1 LFDLTN
7 GTLKF
12 KQAQDFESAAKTSY
26 TANVVATDAAG
37 NVKNQAVTVTL
48 TNVNEA
54 PSISSGATASVS
66 ENATQ
71 AVYTTVASD
80 PDANTTLTYSL
91 SGPDKDVFNISSS
104 GVVTFKAAP
113 NFEAP
118 TDAGANNVYN
128 ITVTASDGTL
138 STPKDVA
145 VTVTNVNEAPK
156 FANATIVQA
165 LAENIAAVGNAPAT
179 DLDIGDAITYTLSGT
194 DAAAFNINAT
204 SGALSFKSSPNYEL
218 DAKTYSVVVTATDTT
233 NLTATQALTINV
245 SNVDEKIEF
254 RKGAVTSDVVTL
266 EVWVDPGVSFGS
278 VDVQLTLADSN
289 KYSIVIDDASS
300 ALTFAKSGWTPSIN
314 QESPG
319 NYLMGGFSLTEVA
332 DTSDYQKLFSIAVQR
347 DQTADAIEFTMA
359 SAGLGDYFT
368 SQPTDYIFSLV

>member
-1 LFDLTN
+1 
-7 GTLKF
+7 
-12 KQAQDFESAAKTSY
+12 
-26 TANVVATDAAG
+26 
-37 NVKNQAVTVTL
+37 
-48 TNVNEA
+48 
-54 PSISSGATASVS
+54 
-66 ENATQ
+66 
-71 AVYTTVASD
+71 
-80 PDANTTLTYSL
+80 
-91 SGPDKDVFNISSS
+91 
-104 GVVTFKAAP
+104 
-113 NFEAP
+113 
-118 TDAGANNVYN
+118 
-128 ITVTASDGTL
+128 
-138 STPKDVA
+138 
-145 VTVTNVNEAPK
+145 
-156 FANATIVQA
+156 
-165 LAENIAAVGNAPAT
+165 
-179 DLDIGDAITYTLSGT
+179 
-194 DAAAFNINAT
+194 
-204 SGALSFKSSPNYEL
+204 
-218 DAKTYSVVVTATDTT
+218 VTATDTT